1 MSTITMASIREK
13 LGMKP
18 ERKSLRNM
26 LTGKSFSVF
35 IEDDGKQVQFM
46 ATVVESGQIV
56 SGGDVMHLV
65 RFHRQPEAAQ

>member
-1 MSTITMASIREK
+1 MSTITMASVREK
-13 LGMKP
+13 VGLKP

-46 ATVVESGQIV
+46 ATVLEK
-56 SGGDVMHLV
+56 GGCVRGDDVTYLV
-65 RFHRQPEAAQ
+65 RFHRQP